1 MRSHFQRRDLP
12 PLQEA
17 RSHAAALS
25 LLLEGRVLVAG
36 GGTRRASERPT
47 GECEVRCWST
57 GALDVVDIARAATL
71 PLSPLRKARES
82 ARIALVNGTVFV
94 AGGHADN
101 G

>member
-36 GGTRRASERPT
+36 GGTRPT

-94 AGGHADN
+94 AGGHVDN

>member
-1 MRSHFQRRDLP
+1 MRSHFRRRDLP

-17 RSHAAALS
+17 RSHAVALS
-25 LLLEGRVLVAG
+25 LPDSRVLVAG

-47 GECEVRCWST
+47 GACEVRCWST
-57 GALDVVDIARAATL
+57 GALDLVDVARGATL
-71 PLSPLRKARES
+71 PLSPLRRPRDAAKA
-82 ARIALVNGTVFV
+82 ALSNGRVFI